1 MALKGYKNPADP
13 TPPLT
18 EAKFKSGTYRGQYSE
33 LNFDKTF
40 SGKPLK
46 SSFESSGVVGSAEVP
61 DVGGV
66 DDGRGSPNR

>member
-1 MALKGYKNPADP
+1 MAKDP
-13 TPPLT
+13 LP
-18 EAKFKSGTYRGQYSE
+18 EQRRQKFTSGTYRGQYSE

-46 SSFESSGVVGSAEVP
+46 SSFESSGVIGTAEVP
-61 DVGGV
+61 ALGRI

>member
-1 MALKGYKNPADP
+1 MAKDPLPTQRSQRSLVPACTADSIP
-13 TPPLT
+13 NSISIRP
-18 EAKFKSGTYRGQYSE
+18 
-33 LNFDKTF
+33 

-46 SSFESSGVVGSAEVP
+46 SSFESSGVVGSADVP